1 MSHAAYMAQAIQ
13 LARKGWYT
21 TRPNPRVG
29 CVLVHDGQVVG
40 QGSHLKAGEPHAEV
54 HALREA
60 GELARGAD
68 AYVTLEPC
76 SHQGRTP
83 PCADALVEAGVKRVF
98 VGMQDP
104 NPLVAGRGLARLE
117 TAGIQ
122 VSSGL
127 LEDQARAL
135 NPGFIK
141 RMQTGRPWVV
151 AKQAAS
157 LDGRTAMASGESQW
171 ITGPEARADVQKLR
185 AASCAIITGVDSLLA
200 DNSRLTVREPGFTQ
214 LYGFSQPLRVILDSQ
229 LRTPPEAE
237 IFQQSGSTLVITQQ
251 ASIKNRVEQRGA
263 LQQVGA
269 EVLAVPTAATATG
282 LDLSAVLLLLAERNC
297 NQVMIEAGARL
308 TGAFMQQQLLDELW
322 LYLAPKFLGSAARGL
337 LDLPGLESLAQA
349 PQMQVTDVRAV
360 GQDWRFQLVKN

>member
-1 MSHAAYMAQAIQ
+1 MAQAIR
-13 LARKGWYT
+13 LAHKGWYT

-29 CVLVHDGQVVG
+29 CVLVRDGQVVG
-40 QGSHLKAGEPHAEV
+40 KGAHLKAGEPHAEV

-60 GELARGAD
+60 GDLAQGAD

-83 PCADALVEAGVKRVF
+83 PCADALIQTGVKRVF
-98 VGMQDP
+98 AGMKDP

-117 TAGIQ
+117 AAGVE

-141 RMQTGRPWVV
+141 RMQTGMPWVV

-185 AASCAIITGVDSLLA
+185 AASCAVITGVDSLLV
-200 DNSRLTVREPGFTQ
+200 DNSRLTVREPCFTQ
-214 LYGFSQPLRVILDSQ
+214 LYGFNQPLRVILDSQ

-237 IFQQSGSTLVITQQ
+237 IFQQPGSTLVITQQ
-251 ASIKNRVEQRGA
+251 ASIKKRDQQRDA
-263 LQQVGA
+263 LQQAGA
-269 EVLAVPTAATATG
+269 EVLSVPATVTG

-297 NQVMIEAGARL
+297 NQVMLEAGARL

-322 LYLAPKFLGSAARGL
+322 LYLTPRFLGSAARGL
-337 LDLPGLESLAQA
+337 LDLPGLESLSEA
-349 PQMQVTDVRAV
+349 PQLQVTDVRAV